1 MKGLATALSAVWLLS
16 IACYAG
22 SLEMSIGGGPSVI
35 SLGEINNSI
44 GVFNAL
50 ITHLNDTFSIHPDV
64 SGSVAPLDD
73 LGTSVSFSAVE
84 RYRLTRWLALGGS
97 VDYARSR
104 SETRGFYQGAEA
116 SEVAIDLTFQA
127 IDAVVGGTVTF
138 LDFGIQLGITGGI
151 GYHHAMVDH
160 SVVFQVPEEYPD
172 VIAGLPPEGAGRHTG
187 GTIGFD
193 AGLSLTYPIASWFI
207 AGADVIYRSARIAS
221 LTDASDSAFD
231 LDGDGTAES
240 VDLSGLL
247 VRFTFTIRIDLSLD
261 GEKE

>member
-1 MKGLATALSAVWLLS
+1 MKGLATALSAIWLLS
-16 IACYAG
+16 IACFAG

-50 ITHLNDTFSIHPDV
+50 ITHLNDTFGIHPDV
-64 SGSVAPLDD
+64 TGSVAPLDD
-73 LGTSVSFSAVE
+73 LGTSISFSAVE

-116 SEVAIDLTFQA
+116 SEIAIDLTFQA

-160 SVVFQVPEEYPD
+160 AVVFQVPDEYPD
-172 VIAGLPPEGAGRHTG
+172 VIAGLPPEEAGRHTG

-193 AGLSLTYPIASWFI
+193 VGLSLTYPIAPWFI

-221 LTDASDSAFD
+221 LTDSSDSALD

-247 VRFTFTIRIDLSLD
+247 VRFTFTISIDLSLD